1 MNKLEFAKANSLT
14 RLSRLSGSGVSP
26 VRKTGAL
33 RFQMAALN
41 SRLWYNILTPQREL
55 GAFSNGVNM
64 AKEKFEDAL
73 EKLEDIVRKM
83 ESGDMPLDEAL
94 KSFEEGIKII
104 RFCSSKL
111 EETER
116 RVEMLLEK
124 ENSLQVKNFQGED
137 SDSR

>member
-1 MNKLEFAKANSLT
+1 
-14 RLSRLSGSGVSP
+14 
-26 VRKTGAL
+26 
-33 RFQMAALN
+33 
-41 SRLWYNILTPQREL
+41 
-55 GAFSNGVNM
+55 M

-94 KSFEEGIKII
+94 RSFEEGIKLI
-104 RFCSSKL
+104 RFCSSRL

-124 ENSLQVKNFQGED
+124 EGAFQIKRFQGED
-137 SDSR
+137 NDSG